1 MEQKENP
8 SGQPP
13 ENKMGTESVGRLIAQ
28 MALPAMF
35 AMLIQA
41 LYNIVDSIYVAR
53 LSQDALTAVS
63 LAFPLQTLIIA
74 LGVGT
79 GVGVNSLIARRLGAG
94 NRNAASAAAKHG
106 LVLAVVTGLVYG
118 LICFLIMKPF
128 FSAFTEGQPEI
139 FEQGVRYG
147 YIVTV
152 LSVFCMISIACE
164 KIIQATGNMVIP
176 MIQNVVGAVVNII
189 LDPIMIFGLL
199 GFPKLGV
206 AGAAIAT
213 ITGQIVS
220 MILGLCFLFLRK
232 HEVDVSFRNFRLDFS
247 VIAQIYQVGLPG
259 IIMQS
264 VMSVMTAGLNGIL
277 ASYSATA
284 VAVLGVYFKLQN
296 FVFMPVFGLNQG
308 ALPVMGY
315 NFGARKRTRM
325 IQAYKVSIISA
336 TVIMAAGVVLFQT
349 APGTM
354 LRLFLTSEESALG
367 DASPLL
373 QMGIPALRTISL
385 CFIPAAFGIINST
398 VFQAIGHGMNSLIVS
413 VCRQLVIIL
422 PAAWL
427 FAKWWGVNGTWYAF
441 PFAEIFTLVMSFVLL
456 LRDYRNDI
464 SKLEA

>member
-1 MEQKENP
+1 MEQKENL

-13 ENKMGTESVGRLIAQ
+13 ENKMGTESVGRLITQ

-94 NRNAASAAAKHG
+94 NRKAASAAAKHG
-106 LVLAVVTGLVYG
+106 LVLAVVTGLIYG

-128 FSAFTEGQPEI
+128 FSAFTVGQPEI
-139 FEQGVRYG
+139 FEQGIRYG

-213 ITGQIVS
+213 IIGQIVS

-232 HEVDVSFRNFRLDFS
+232 HEVDVSFRDFRLDLS

-315 NFGARKRTRM
+315 NYGARKRTRM

-349 APGTM
+349 APGVM
-354 LRLFLTSEESALG
+354 LRLFLTSEEAALG

-398 VFQAIGHGMNSLIVS
+398 VFQAIGHGVNSLIVS

-441 PFAEIFTLVMSFVLL
+441 PFAEIFTLIMSFVLL